1 MMCEAKPTNSRWFLD
16 LFSDCKYS
24 EILDGT
30 FKPLYQLHYCQELA
44 KYLETISSLRAKNPV
59 TFSSFFPP
67 PSPALALTFDEL
79 TSGKYQVLFFIDN
92 NHLLVYSIAES
103 EFLIL
108 KECDKT
114 TDKIQELYKNKFVYD
129 KSNIMILTKRKSSYY
144 NLRDP
149 IWQNI
154 PVQNIVNFSPK
165 IL

>member
-1 MMCEAKPTNSRWFLD
+1 MCETKPTNSRWFLY
-16 LFSDCKYS
+16 LFSKM
-24 EILDGT
+24 
-30 FKPLYQLHYCQELA
+30 EL
-44 KYLETISSLRAKNPV
+44 LSLRKKNPIN
-59 TFSSFFPP
+59 FSSFFPP
-67 PSPALALTFDEL
+67 STIIFDEL
-79 TSGKYQVLFFIDN
+79 TPGKYQVLFFIDN